1 MGGSRPKMKSVDP
14 STYEADI
21 QRKKQKMEFKTTQKA
36 NQATADS
43 IAYKNQAVKSMNE
56 GLGLLSQYL
65 DGRISSQR
73 KQNSLYDLA
82 NTVDIPKL
90 RQEAK
95 MGASQLA
102 DGFLS
107 GYKGGRLK

>member
-1 MGGSRPKMKSVDP
+1 MGASKPKVKSVDP

-73 KQNSLYDLA
+73 KQNKLYDLA
-82 NTVDIPKL
+82 NTVDIPRL
-90 RQEAK
+90 REEAK